1 MALLLAVILGLIA
14 GSYVRELAG
23 GFGIDPEDTRKE
35 AREAYAHAIRIV
47 PVPRPPYLIEAATA
61 IAAGLVTW
69 GLHSH
74 WSQSDGPHN
83 GWLLAAWLYA
93 AVAGVTLAVID
104 WRTWRLPDAIVVPS
118 YPIVLALLAPS
129 GHLLGA
135 VTAGCAIGGVYALLW
150 FGRPAA
156 LGFGDVKLAGLIGL
170 LTGALGVEAALV
182 AGLGGHF
189 LGALYAV
196 GLLITKRATRKS
208 EFPFGPFMLVA
219 ALVAVL
225 VHA

>member
-23 GFGIDPEDTRKE
+23 GFGIDPDDTRKE
-35 AREAYAHAIRIV
+35 AREAYAYAIRIV

-61 IAAGLVTW
+61 VAAGLVTW
-69 GLHSH
+69 GLQDDH
-74 WSQSDGPHN
+74 QHN

-104 WRTWRLPDAIVVPS
+104 WRIWRLPDAIVVPS
-118 YPIVLALLAPS
+118 YPIVVALLVPS
-129 GHLLGA
+129 GHLMGA

-170 LTGALGVEAALV
+170 LTGALGVQAALV

-189 LGALYAV
+189 LGALYAA